1 MLKKRS
7 GRRNVC
13 HCVQIKQGESY
24 KKNRSESSIRIST
37 GIVITVLISA
47 VLLLSHIPAVLY
59 SAVILLNVLSVY
71 EVFRAAF
78 MHRSTKLLWSV
89 ILCAAALTV
98 IPFSHYEIGL
108 NYIFLLAVLFFFRIM
123 RRCNRFILDVP
134 VRLCSICLLIVLLF
148 RSIPEIRR
156 MEHGFYV
163 LILAVLSSCAT
174 DIFAYLT
181 GKKLGKRKLCPKISP
196 NKTIEGSIGGIV
208 GTVGVLILFG
218 LLLDKAGVLQV
229 NYPMLL
235 LYAVASSIVG
245 QFGDLSMSAVKRCLG
260 VKDFGTVFP
269 GHGGILDRYDSL
281 LFIAPFTCRFC
292 RYVSIFYF

>member
-1 MLKKRS
+1 M
-7 GRRNVC
+7 
-13 HCVQIKQGESY
+13 
-24 KKNRSESSIRIST
+24 KNSRSESSTRIST

-47 VLLLSHIPAVLY
+47 VLLFSHIPAVLY
-59 SAVILLNVLSVY
+59 SAVILLNSLSIY

-89 ILCAAALTV
+89 IVCAAALTV
-98 IPFSHYEIGL
+98 IPFPHYEIRL

-123 RRCNRFILDVP
+123 RRCDRFILDAP

-156 MEHGFYV
+156 MDHGFYI

-196 NKTIEGSIGGIV
+196 NKTVEGSIGGIA
-208 GTVGVLILFG
+208 GTVAVLLSLG
-218 LLLDKAGVLQV
+218 LMLEKADVLQV
-229 NYPMLL
+229 NFFRLT
-235 LYAVASSIVG
+235 LYAISSSIVG

-260 VKDFGTVFP
+260 VKDYGALFP
-269 GHGGILDRYDSL
+269 GHGGILDRFDSL
-281 LFIAPFTCRFC
+281 LFIAPFTLLFC
-292 RYVSIFYF
+292 RHVGPFFL

>member
-1 MLKKRS
+1 M
-7 GRRNVC
+7 
-13 HCVQIKQGESY
+13 
-24 KKNRSESSIRIST
+24 KNSRSESSTRIST

-47 VLLLSHIPAVLY
+47 VLLFSHIPAVLY
-59 SAVILLNVLSVY
+59 SAVILLNSLSIY

-89 ILCAAALTV
+89 IICAAALTV
-98 IPFSHYEIGL
+98 IPFPHYEIGL

-123 RRCNRFILDVP
+123 RRCDRFILDVP

-156 MEHGFYV
+156 MDHGFYI

-196 NKTIEGSIGGIV
+196 NKTVEGSIGGIFAS
-208 GTVGVLILFG
+208 LSI
-218 LLLDKAGVLQV
+218 LLLAGKIMEYVAGVDVRYLHLAFYGV
-229 NYPMLL
+229 S
-235 LYAVASSIVG
+235 ASIVG

-260 VKDFGTVFP
+260 VKDFGAVFP
-269 GHGGILDRYDSL
+269 GHGGILDRFDSL
-281 LFIAPFTCRFC
+281 LFITPFTCLFC
-292 RYVSIFYF
+292 RYAGIFCS

>member
-1 MLKKRS
+1 M
-7 GRRNVC
+7 
-13 HCVQIKQGESY
+13 
-24 KKNRSESSIRIST
+24 KNTRSESSTRIST
-37 GIVITVLISA
+37 GIVITVFISA

-59 SAVILLNVLSVY
+59 SAVILLNVLSIY

-89 ILCAAALTV
+89 IVCAAALTV
-98 IPFSHYEIGL
+98 IPYPRYESAL

-123 RRCNRFILDVP
+123 RRCDRFILDVP

-163 LILAVLSSCAT
+163 LMLAVLSSCTT

-196 NKTIEGSIGGIV
+196 NKTIEGSIGGIFASV
-208 GTVGVLILFG
+208 CI
-218 LLLDKAGVLQV
+218 LLLAGKIME
-229 NYPMLL
+229 Y
-235 LYAVASSIVG
+235 VAGMNVRYLHLAFYGVSASIAG

-269 GHGGILDRYDSL
+269 GHGGILDRFDSL
-281 LFIAPFTCRFC
+281 LFIAPFTCLFFRC
-292 RYVSIFYF
+292 AGIFYS

>member
-1 MLKKRS
+1 M
-7 GRRNVC
+7 
-13 HCVQIKQGESY
+13 
-24 KKNRSESSIRIST
+24 KNSRSESSTRIST
-37 GIVITVLISA
+37 GIVITVLNSA
-47 VLLLSHIPAVLY
+47 VLLFSHIPAVLY
-59 SAVILLNVLSVY
+59 SAVILLNSLSIY

-89 ILCAAALTV
+89 IICAAALTV
-98 IPFSHYEIGL
+98 IPFPHYEIGL
-108 NYIFLLAVLFFFRIM
+108 NYIFLLAVFFFFRIM
-123 RRCNRFILDVP
+123 RRCDRFILDAP

-196 NKTIEGSIGGIV
+196 NKTVEGSIGGIA
-208 GTVGVLILFG
+208 GTVAVLLSLG
-218 LLLDKAGVLQV
+218 LMLEKADVLQV
-229 NYPMLL
+229 NFFRLT
-235 LYAVASSIVG
+235 LYAISSSIVG

-260 VKDFGTVFP
+260 VKDYGALFP
-269 GHGGILDRYDSL
+269 GHGGILDRFDSL
-281 LFIAPFTCRFC
+281 LFIAPFTLLFC
-292 RYVSIFYF
+292 RHVGPFFL